1 MDSFEWNKIF
11 GAVLGTAL
19 FVVALNIVIGGYM
32 AAPKNDKPGME
43 VVVAEGPATSEAPVA
58 EVAPDWGTV
67 IPVAD
72 VAAGEKVHGRCLQC
86 HDFAKGGPN
95 KIGPNLYGIVGG
107 THAHAEGFAYST
119 AMAALKG
126 KTWGYDELDAF
137 LKSPK
142 AAVPGTKMAFAGLSK
157 TAERVNL
164 IAYLRT
170 LSDAPLAIPAPKP
183 AAAPAE
189 PAPAAPADGT
199 EPAGELQ
206 APPPGG
212 PGTTTPGS
220 APPAA
225 APGTAA
231 PANPTTTAPTTTP
244 AAPAAT
250 PPATPATPAP
260 ATPAP
265 AKPAGGGH

>member
-19 FVVALNIVIGGYM
+19 FVVALNIVVGGYLKPHK
-32 AAPKNDKPGME
+32 AEKPGME
-43 VVVAEGPATSEAPVA
+43 VVVAEGPATGEAPVA

-67 IPVAD
+67 LPAAD
-72 VAAGEKVHGRCLQC
+72 IAAGEKVHGRCLQC

-107 THAHAEGFAYST
+107 THAHAEGFTYST

-126 KTWGYDELDAF
+126 KPWGYDELDAF
-137 LKSPK
+137 VKNPK
-142 AAVPGTKMAFAGLSK
+142 GAIPGTKMAFAGLSK

-183 AAAPAE
+183 AAPAE
-189 PAPAAPADGT
+189 PAPAAPGDGT

-206 APPPGG
+206 ATPPGT
-212 PGTTTPGS
+212 PGATPPGATTP
-220 APPAA
+220 AP

-231 PANPTTTAPTTTP
+231 PANPTTTAPAAPGTTP
-244 AAPAAT
+244 A
-250 PPATPATPAP
+250 PATPAP
-260 ATPAP
+260 ATPAAPAP